1 MTGRAGAYPGF
12 KKMLERVKKFYNEHE
27 PACTAG
33 LFVAG
38 FLFDVLAVGRIDK
51 LHNIIHQATY
61 LSLCAYLT
69 GLELRE
75 SHGGFVP
82 SERFK
87 TAWRYHVGATHFMLG
102 TLLNI
107 YTLFYFKSASL
118 GVSLLFLAALASVIA
133 INELKPFKDSGTL
146 LRMSLFSLCLVSY
159 FTYLI
164 PTLMGRIGVLPFLGS
179 LAGAAA
185 CVGLLTWRLDA
196 VLPGRRQLVLRH
208 VAYPFAV
215 VASLFALL
223 YFAKIIPPVPLA
235 LSEIGIYHN
244 VSREG
249 DRFELTSMG
258 PRWRFWQRGEQTFL
272 ARPGDVI
279 FCWVM
284 VFAPTNFNERL
295 AVRWRIRT
303 PAGWEEADTI
313 PLAITGGR
321 DGGWRAFTAKANYRP
336 GRWRVEVLTSDGRE
350 MGRIDL
356 TVVADAST
364 APRTP
369 RMLWR

>member
-1 MTGRAGAYPGF
+1 
-12 KKMLERVKKFYNEHE
+12 MLERAKAFYNDHE

-82 SERFK
+82 HERFK
-87 TAWRYHVGATHFMLG
+87 AAWRYHAGATHFMLG

-118 GVSLLFLAALASVIA
+118 GASLLFLAALASIIG

-159 FTYLI
+159 FTYLV

-179 LAGAAA
+179 LAAASV
-185 CVGLLTWRLDA
+185 CVALLDWRLNA
-196 VLPGRRQLVLRH
+196 RLPGQRPLVRSH
-208 VAYPFAV
+208 VVYPFAV
-215 VASLFALL
+215 VAALFALL
-223 YFAKIIPPVPLA
+223 YFAKVIPPVPLA
-235 LSEIGIYHN
+235 LSEIGVYHG
-244 VSREG
+244 VSRQG
-249 DRFELTSMG
+249 DRFELTSTR
-258 PRWRFWQRGEQTFL
+258 PRWKFWQRGDQTFL
-272 ARPGDVI
+272 ARPGDAI

-284 VFAPTNFNERL
+284 VFSPTHFNERL
-295 AVRWRIRT
+295 AVRWRYLT
-303 PAGWEEADTI
+303 PDGWGEPDTI
-313 PLAITGGR
+313 PLSITGGR

-336 GRWRVEVLTSDGRE
+336 GRWRVQVVTSDGRE
-350 MGRIDL
+350 LGRIDL

-364 APRTP
+364 APREP
-369 RMLWR
+369 RTLWR

>member
-1 MTGRAGAYPGF
+1 
-12 KKMLERVKKFYNEHE
+12 MLERVKNFYNRHE

-75 SHGGFVP
+75 SHGDFVP
-82 SERFK
+82 PERLK
-87 TAWRYHVGATHFMLG
+87 TAWRYHAGATHFMLG

-118 GVSLLFLAALASVIA
+118 GVSLLFLAALATLIA

-146 LRMSLFSLCLVSY
+146 LRRGLFSLCLVSY

-179 LAGAAA
+179 LTAAAA
-185 CVGLLTWRLDA
+185 CAGLLNWRLT
-196 VLPGRRQLVLRH
+196 VRLPAQRELVLRH

-215 VASLFALL
+215 VAALFALL
-223 YFAKIIPPVPLA
+223 YFAKVIPPVPLA

-249 DRFELTSMG
+249 DRFELTSLR
-258 PRWRFWQRGEQTFL
+258 PRWKFWQRGDQTFL
-272 ARPGDVI
+272 ARPGDTI
-279 FCWVM
+279 FCWVA
-284 VFAPTNFNERL
+284 VFAPTNFSERL
-295 AVRWRIRT
+295 AVRWRMLT
-303 PAGWEEADTI
+303 PGGWEEADTI
-313 PLAITGGR
+313 PLAIAGGR

-336 GRWRVEVLTSDGRE
+336 GDWRVEVLTSDGRE
-350 MGRIDL
+350 LGRIDL
-356 TVVADAST
+356 TVVPDASD
-364 APRTP
+364 APRSP
-369 RMLWR
+369 RTLWR